1 MKKQLINN
9 TKLGFFVLVG
19 LLFLVLLLYMIGRN
33 RSLFGSN
40 YLLKTRFENVNGL
53 IPGNNVRYAGIQAG
67 TVKKLEILNDTTV
80 EVTMII
86 DTEMEQIIRKDA
98 ITAIGTDGLV
108 GNKVVN
114 IVPGNL
120 NASIAKNGDLLKSK
134 KPIDTEKILNT
145 LSTTNNDVSIIVSG
159 LKTTVERINNSSA
172 IWDLLSDDQLPND
185 IKKSA
190 RNIQLATL
198 KAAAISNEFQLILN
212 DLRNG
217 NGSLGMLLND
227 TVLVSNLN
235 KSSHNLN
242 LVSLQLH
249 TVVSDLQKDINSGKG
264 PVNSLLKDT
273 LMVKKLNTS
282 LDNIQIGT
290 DGFNQSME
298 ALKHSFLLRG
308 YFKRREKEKAKK
320 DTIPK

>member
-264 PVNSLLKDT
+264 PVNYLLKDT

-282 LDNIQIGT
+282 LDNIQMGT

-298 ALKHSFLLRG
+298 ALKNSFLLRG

>member
-1 MKKQLINN
+1 
-9 TKLGFFVLVG
+9 
-19 LLFLVLLLYMIGRN
+19 
-33 RSLFGSN
+33 
-40 YLLKTRFENVNGL
+40 
-53 IPGNNVRYAGIQAG
+53 
-67 TVKKLEILNDTTV
+67 
-80 EVTMII
+80 
-86 DTEMEQIIRKDA
+86 
-98 ITAIGTDGLV
+98 
-108 GNKVVN
+108 VN

-273 LMVKKLNTS
+273 SMVKKLNTS
-282 LDNIQIGT
+282 LDNIQMGT

-298 ALKHSFLLRG
+298 ALKNSFLLRG

>member
-19 LLFLVLLLYMIGRN
+19 LLFLILLLYMIGRN

-273 LMVKKLNTS
+273 SMVKKLNTS
-282 LDNIQIGT
+282 LDNIQMGT

-298 ALKHSFLLRG
+298 ALKNSFLLRG

>member
-19 LLFLVLLLYMIGRN
+19 LLFLILLLYMIGRN

-120 NASIAKNGDLLKSK
+120 NASLAKNGDLLKSK
-134 KPIDTEKILNT
+134 KAIDTEKILNT
-145 LSTTNNDVSIIVSG
+145 LSSTNNDVSIIVSG

-198 KAAAISNEFQLILN
+198 KAATISNEFQLILN

-217 NGSLGMLLND
+217 NGSLGILLND

-264 PVNSLLKDT
+264 AVNSLLKDT

-282 LDNIQIGT
+282 LDNIQMGT

-298 ALKHSFLLRG
+298 ALKNSFLFRG

-320 DTIPK
+320 DTIPQ

>member
-19 LLFLVLLLYMIGRN
+19 LLFLILLLYMIGRN

-120 NASIAKNGDLLKSK
+120 NASLAKNGDLLKSK

-159 LKTTVERINNSSA
+159 LKTTVERINNSSV

-185 IKKSA
+185 IKKST

-282 LDNIQIGT
+282 LDNIQLGT

-298 ALKHSFLLRG
+298 ALKNSFLLRG

>member
-1 MKKQLINN
+1 
-9 TKLGFFVLVG
+9 
-19 LLFLVLLLYMIGRN
+19 MIGRN

-172 IWDLLSDDQLPND
+172 IWDLLNDDQLPND

-190 RNIQLATL
+190 KNIQLATF
-198 KAAAISNEFQLILN
+198 KAAEISNELQMIVN

-217 NGSLGMLLND
+217 NGSLGILLND

-235 KSSHNLN
+235 KSSYNLN
-242 LVSLQLH
+242 MVSLQLH
-249 TVVSDLQKDINSGKG
+249 KIVSDLQKDINSGKG
-264 PVNSLLKDT
+264 PVNILLKDS
-273 LMVKKLNTS
+273 LMAKKINIS
-282 LDNIQIGT
+282 LDNIQMGT
-290 DGFNQSME
+290 DGFNQSMD
-298 ALKHSFLLRG
+298 ALKNSFLLRG

>member
-19 LLFLVLLLYMIGRN
+19 LLFLILLLYMIGRN

-242 LVSLQLH
+242 LASLQLH

-273 LMVKKLNTS
+273 LMIKKLNTS
-282 LDNIQIGT
+282 LDNIQMGT

-308 YFKRREKEKAKK
+308 YFKRLEKEKAKK

>member
-19 LLFLVLLLYMIGRN
+19 LLFLILLLYMIGRN

-120 NASIAKNGDLLKSK
+120 NASIAKNGDVLKSK

-273 LMVKKLNTS
+273 SMVKKLNTS
-282 LDNIQIGT
+282 LDNIQMGT

-298 ALKHSFLLRG
+298 ALKNSFLLRG

>member
-19 LLFLVLLLYMIGRN
+19 LLFLILLLYMIGRN

-212 DLRNG
+212 ELRNG

-282 LDNIQIGT
+282 LDNIQMGT

-308 YFKRREKEKAKK
+308 YFKRLEKEKAKK